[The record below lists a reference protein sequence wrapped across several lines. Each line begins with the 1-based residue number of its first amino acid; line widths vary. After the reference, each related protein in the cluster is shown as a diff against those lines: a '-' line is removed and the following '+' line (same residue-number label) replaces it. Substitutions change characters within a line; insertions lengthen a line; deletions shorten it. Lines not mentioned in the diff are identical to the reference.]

1 MLADGTSMLPDLR
14 RTGRAVAAITTYTL
28 ESTRAIVSAA
38 EQTGQP
44 VILQAGSSTFG
55 AVGRDAL
62 AAACL
67 AAASA
72 ASVPVGVHLDHSTN
86 REEISACLGLGY
98 TSVMV
103 DGSHLPFEQNVS
115 LTRAVVEEAHACET
129 WVEGEL
135 GALAGNEDSSSG
147 AIAGEMTDPDL
158 AAEFVE
164 RTGVDALA
172 VAVGNVHGFTD
183 APVRLDLELL
193 GRIAQMVGAPL
204 VLHGASGLP
213 DPEVAEAVA
222 LGVAKLNINAELR
235 RAYVEA
241 LRTGLPAVGDD
252 VRALQKRAVAAMS
265 AVALDKIALLT
276 GSVEERREA
285 EL

>member
-1 MLADGTSMLPDLR
+1 MLADGTSMLRDLR

-38 EQTGQP
+38 EQAEQP
-44 VILQAGSSTFG
+44 VILQAGSSSFG

-67 AAASA
+67 AAARA
-72 ASVPVGVHLDHSTN
+72 ASVPVGVHLDHSTD
-86 REEISACLGLGY
+86 REEISDCLGLGY

-103 DGSHLPFEQNVS
+103 DGSHLPFERNVS
-115 LTRAVVEEAHACET
+115 LTRAVVEEAHACGT

-147 AIAGEMTDPDL
+147 ATPGETTDPDL

-183 APVRLDLELL
+183 APVRLDLEAL
-193 GRIAQMVGAPL
+193 GRIAAVVGAPL
-204 VLHGASGLP
+204 VLHGASGVP
-213 DPEVAEAVA
+213 DREVAEAVA
-222 LGVAKLNINAELR
+222 LGVVKVNINAELR

-241 LRTGLPAVGDD
+241 LRAGLAAVGDD
-252 VRALQKRAVAAMS
+252 VRVLQERAMAALS

-276 GSVEERREA
+276 RSVDERREA
-285 EL
+285 AS

>member
-1 MLADGTSMLPDLR
+1 MLANGTSMLRDLR

-38 EQTGQP
+38 EQAAQP
-44 VILQAGSSTFG
+44 VILQAGSSSYA
-55 AVGRDAL
+55 AVGRDVL

-67 AAASA
+67 AAARA
-72 ASVPVGVHLDHSTN
+72 ASVPVGVHLDHSTD
-86 REEISACLGLGY
+86 RKEISDCLGLGY

-103 DGSHLPFEQNVS
+103 DGSHLPFEQNVD
-115 LTRAVVEEAHACET
+115 LTRAVVEEAHACGT

-147 AIAGEMTDPDL
+147 ATPGEMTDPDL
-158 AAEFVE
+158 AAEFVA

-193 GRIAQMVGAPL
+193 GRIARVVDAPL

-213 DPEVAEAVA
+213 DHEVADAVA
-222 LGVAKLNINAELR
+222 LGVVKVNSNAELR
-235 RAYVEA
+235 RAHLVA
-241 LRTGLPAVGDD
+241 LRAGLPGSGDD
-252 VRALQKRAVAAMS
+252 VRTLQERAVAAMS
-265 AVALDKIALLT
+265 AVALDKIAPLT
-276 GSVEERREA
+276 GSVDERREA
-285 EL
+285 AS

>member
-1 MLADGTSMLPDLR
+1 MLADGTSMLRDLR

-38 EQTGQP
+38 EQAGQP
-44 VILQAGSSTFG
+44 VILQAGSSSYR
-55 AVGRDAL
+55 AVGREVL

-67 AAASA
+67 AAARA
-72 ASVPVGVHLDHSTN
+72 ASVPVGVHLDHSTD

-103 DGSHLPFEQNVS
+103 DGSYLPFEQNVS
-115 LTRAVVEEAHACET
+115 LTRAVVEEAHACGT

-147 AIAGEMTDPDL
+147 ATPGEMTDPDL
-158 AAEFVE
+158 AAEFVA

-193 GRIAQMVGAPL
+193 GRIARVVGAPL

-213 DPEVAEAVA
+213 DREVAEAVA
-222 LGVAKLNINAELR
+222 LGVVKVNVNAELR

-241 LRTGLPAVGDD
+241 LRAGLPASGDD
-252 VRALQKRAVAAMS
+252 VRALQRRAVAAMS
-265 AVALDKIALLT
+265 AAVLDKIALLT
-276 GSVEERREA
+276 GSVDERREA
-285 EL
+285 AS